1 MLTLNIEDDSLKIA
15 LIKGKKVLSAV
26 EAPVAAGAVQN
37 GVVIDKQGVSQL
49 ISGLLAENAISEK
62 DVLACVSGIH
72 SIYRVV
78 SVPRLDPK
86 LLTEVA
92 RKEMERVSPV
102 PLDTLYIAWQEIRL
116 SGAESA
122 LCLMGLPHDNV
133 DSVMETVKLSGLRIK
148 SVELKPLVVA
158 RVIDERTAAVVNVQ
172 AGGFDITVVH
182 NTVPEL
188 IRSLSFPS
196 ESMTEQEKM
205 AVIKEEL
212 ARTVNFYNSSHA
224 GKQLDEN
231 TSCFLSGLVSS
242 GLAPEL
248 GYPVKPLPEPVAYA
262 AGIDKARFAANTGL
276 ALGETGDSNRWM
288 RVTINVLPRIVKAKE
303 APKANAAPA
312 VVLIIGV
319 CIIVAMIFINGTAAK
334 ETARLQLLVNEKTK
348 QVTDIQK
355 LLRDDR
361 DKIVKQR
368 DDLKTSLTQLKGP
381 IDFMNSSRGYING
394 DIGRVIAALPGVM
407 FLTTI
412 DDNGDSIVLEG
423 LAPDTDTVIGYARSL
438 RQTGLFKQVTITTL
452 QNLSYNDMKFNI
464 LLSAAR

>member
-1 MLTLNIEDDSLKIA
+1 MLTLNIEDDSIKLA
-15 LIKGKKVLSAV
+15 LVKGKRVLNAV
-26 EAPVAAGAVQN
+26 EAQVTPGAVQN
-37 GVVIDKQGVSQL
+37 GVVMDKQGVSKL
-49 ISGLLAENAISEK
+49 ISGLLSENAITGK
-62 DVLACVSGIH
+62 DVVACVSGIH

-78 SVPRLDPK
+78 SVPKLDSK

-102 PLDTLYIAWQEIRL
+102 PLDTLYIAWKEVRL

-122 LCLMGLPHDNV
+122 LCLMGLPHENV
-133 DSVMETVKLSGLRIK
+133 DSVLETAKLSGLKVK
-148 SVELKPLVVA
+148 SVQLKPLVVA
-158 RVIDERTAAVVNVQ
+158 RVIDEKTAAVVNVQ
-172 AGGFDITVVH
+172 TGGFDITVVD

-196 ESMTEQEKM
+196 ETMTELEKM

-224 GKQLDEN
+224 GKQLNESM
-231 TSCFLSGLVSS
+231 SCFLSGIVNS
-242 GLAPEL
+242 GLLPEL
-248 GYPVKPLPEPVAYA
+248 GYKVKQLPEPIAYQ
-262 AGIDKARFAANTGL
+262 AGVDKARFAANTGL
-276 ALGETGDSNRWM
+276 ALGETGDANRWM
-288 RVTINVLPRIVKAKE
+288 RVTINVLPRIVKTEE
-303 APKANAAPA
+303 APRANAAPL
-312 VVLIIGV
+312 VVLILGV

-368 DDLKTSLTQLKGP
+368 DDLKTTLTQLKSP
-381 IDFMNSSRGYING
+381 LDFVNANRAYING
-394 DIGRVIAALPGVM
+394 DIGQVISALPGVM

-412 DDNGDSIVLEG
+412 DDNGDSVTLEG
-423 LAPDTDTVIGYARSL
+423 LAPDTDTIIGYARTL
-438 RQTGLFKQVTITTL
+438 RQTGLFKQVTISGM
-452 QNLSYNDMKFNI
+452 QNLSYNDMKFTI
-464 LLSAAR
+464 FLGTAR